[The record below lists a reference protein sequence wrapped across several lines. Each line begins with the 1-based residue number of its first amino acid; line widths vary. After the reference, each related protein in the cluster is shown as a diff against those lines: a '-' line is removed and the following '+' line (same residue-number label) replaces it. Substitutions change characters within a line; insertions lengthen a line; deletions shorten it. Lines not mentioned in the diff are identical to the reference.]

1 MNLSGMV
8 LLFAVFSYIIY
19 GVFLYTKAGASGVPV
34 PKKFAKRGLDKQ
46 CFFAI
51 H

>member
-1 MNLSGMV
+1 MNLSGLM

-19 GVFLYTKAGASGVPV
+19 IIFLYQKRGVHKV
-34 PKKFAKRGLDKQ
+34 PFQKDFVKRGLDKQ